1 MKNNDFKKVMEEW
14 IKFRTDKISEMFDNK
29 YKDGIYPTSKFF
41 EAIDGFILFSLQ
53 SETAKAREEMKSE
66 IKDII
71 IDWEKKLGSLK
82 TKAGGYVNLTYLLGK
97 IK

>member
-1 MKNNDFKKVMEEW
+1 MNNFKDVMEG
-14 IKFRTDKISEMFDNK
+14 FDNLMIK
-29 YKDGIYPTSKFF
+29 EYGKWKIGRMEAKAFF
-41 EAIDGFILFSLQ
+41 LSALQ

>member
-1 MKNNDFKKVMEEW
+1 MMTISNIEKELDKKV
-14 IKFRTDKISEMFDNK
+14 
-29 YKDGIYPTSKFF
+29 
-41 EAIDGFILFSLQ
+41 
-53 SETAKAREEMKSE
+53 KAREEMKSE